1 MEDLIL
7 LKVKRLYRKPEYSI
21 SKMYIN
27 GDYFC
32 DVAEDQDRGL
42 YSYMNVGEISKIKV
56 KDNTAIPY
64 GKYKV
69 RLSMSPRFKKIL
81 PEIMNVPGFTGVRI
95 HAGNNPK
102 TDSSGCLL
110 VGKNTIKGQVTNSRA
125 TMDKLME
132 KLKGHNNIEI
142 EITQ

>member
-1 MEDLIL
+1 MKLQL
-7 LKVKRLYRKPEYSI
+7 KRLHRKPEYTI
-21 SKMYIN
+21 GKLYID
-27 GDYFC
+27 GVYFC
-32 DVAEDQDRGL
+32 DTVEDVDRGL

-56 KDNTAIPY
+56 KDETAIPY

-95 HAGNNPK
+95 HNGNWAS
-102 TDSSGCLL
+102 DSSGCII
-110 VGKNTIKGQVTNSRA
+110 VGKNTVKGGVTQSKV
-125 TMDKLME
+125 TMSKLME
-132 KLKGHNNIEI
+132 KLKGQTDIEI